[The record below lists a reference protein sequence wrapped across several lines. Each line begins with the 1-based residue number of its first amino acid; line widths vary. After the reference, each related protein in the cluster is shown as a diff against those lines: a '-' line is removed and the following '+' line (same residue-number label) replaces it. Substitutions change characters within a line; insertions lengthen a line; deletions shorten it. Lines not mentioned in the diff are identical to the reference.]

1 MTTLTFI
8 SDGSRITG
16 FDAAGHSGYA
26 ESGQDIVCA
35 SVSSAVNLVSV
46 TLNEVMGLA
55 ASVHVDEKKAKVSL
69 RLPGGL
75 SPTAESTAQALLTG
89 LMVYFSELQEQYPDN
104 LEVLEA

>member
-8 SDGSRITG
+8 SDGSRIVG

-26 ESGQDIVCA
+26 QSGQDIVCA
-35 SVSSAVNLVSV
+35 SVSSAVNLAAV

-55 ASVHVDEKKAKVSL
+55 AAVHVDEKKAKVSL

-75 SPTAESTAQALLTG
+75 SPTAESTVQALLTG